1 MLQDLPLGGLIAVV
15 FGATF
20 FVTLGVYIAI
30 TALAADDRAKAF
42 KAFSPGMLP
51 PMGLLFGLIV
61 GFMAAQI
68 WSDAGRAQD
77 AVDREASALRSVAL
91 LAEAFPGTTTA
102 RFDALVGRHIRTA
115 VEEEWPA
122 MADQRA
128 TLTGISAPLAEALQL
143 GIGLSPRNDGER
155 TAQRE
160 L

>member
-20 FVTLGVYIAI
+20 LVTGGVYLAI
-30 TALAADDRAKAF
+30 MALAARGRANAF

-77 AVDREASALRSVAL
+77 AVDREASALRSVVL
-91 LAEAFPGTTTA
+91 LAESFPGTTA
-102 RFDALVGRHIRTA
+102 RSMLSLVVRSVLLSTRSGRR
-115 VEEEWPA
+115 W
-122 MADQRA
+122 R
-128 TLTGISAPLAEALQL
+128 ISE
-143 GIGLSPRNDGER
+143 PR
-155 TAQRE
+155 
-160 L
+160 